1 MVIDSFIYH
10 IKCPDELIMN
20 LSDIQGNSLIISI
33 ALTLLVGAIIV
44 YYLNTRMVTLEKSLA
59 RQNTI
64 LSEFITNIRN
74 EIAGPSL
81 SVSPLPSGPASNDAT
96 PEAKLSA
103 EAFASNPNE
112 KINVSD
118 DSESESDSDYD
129 SETDEDS
136 MSESDNDKQHDT
148 TEDTL
153 EVDDIKVIDLK
164 SESEPKEEIVAKSND
179 VEETTKTISLLNVEE
194 VGDVDVESLKVQSDS
209 DIESDTDNEADDET
223 IAEAKNDVALQ
234 DVETLPENITASST
248 ISPGLDVHQLFAKHL
263 EVEPTANEN
272 ESVTTTNYQK
282 FKVDELRRLAKE
294 GNLGSEDDINKMK
307 KKELITL
314 LSNSEQ

>member
-1 MVIDSFIYH
+1 
-10 IKCPDELIMN
+10 
-20 LSDIQGNSLIISI
+20 
-33 ALTLLVGAIIV
+33 
-44 YYLNTRMVTLEKSLA
+44 
-59 RQNTI
+59 
-64 LSEFITNIRN
+64 
-74 EIAGPSL
+74 
-81 SVSPLPSGPASNDAT
+81 
-96 PEAKLSA
+96 
-103 EAFASNPNE
+103 
-112 KINVSD
+112 
-118 DSESESDSDYD
+118 
-129 SETDEDS
+129 
-136 MSESDNDKQHDT
+136 MSESDKQDDE
-148 TEDTL
+148 EDTL
-153 EVDDIKVIDLK
+153 EVEDIKVIDLN
-164 SESEPKEEIVAKSND
+164 SEPKEEVVTESND

-209 DIESDTDNEADDET
+209 DIESDTDTETETENNADNET

-248 ISPGLDVHQLFAKHL
+248 ISPGLDVHQLFTKHL

-307 KKELITL
+307 KKDLITL

>member
-1 MVIDSFIYH
+1 
-10 IKCPDELIMN
+10 MN

-81 SVSPLPSGPASNDAT
+81 SVTPVPSGPASNDAT

-103 EAFASNPNE
+103 EAFASKAHD

-136 MSESDNDKQHDT
+136 MSEGDNDKQHDT
-148 TEDTL
+148 KEDTL
-153 EVDDIKVIDLK
+153 EVDDIKVIDLN
-164 SESEPKEEIVAKSND
+164 SESEPKQEVVAETND

-194 VGDVDVESLKVQSDS
+194 VGDVESLKVQSDS
-209 DIESDTDNEADDET
+209 DIESDTDNDADDET

-248 ISPGLDVHQLFAKHL
+248 ISPGLDVHQLFTKHL
-263 EVEPTANEN
+263 ELEPTANEN

-282 FKVDELRRLAKE
+282 FKVDELRTLAKE

-307 KKELITL
+307 KKDLITL